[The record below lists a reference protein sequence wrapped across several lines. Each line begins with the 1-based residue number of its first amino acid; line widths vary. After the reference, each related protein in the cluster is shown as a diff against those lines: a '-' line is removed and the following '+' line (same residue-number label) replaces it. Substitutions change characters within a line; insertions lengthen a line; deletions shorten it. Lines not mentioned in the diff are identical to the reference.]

1 MKCWLELVNFVV
13 HVDMNYSSLLCICAI
28 CMVHSMPF
36 TSNSYWFQIFFL
48 YKRWQIHWPFIPE
61 ICYWTVL
68 WELCFSQTNVLVVC
82 TLLKLE
88 QPLIILSVHTNIVIH
103 KFLVSNASWQ
113 HEIHSF
119 PQKQDQEQTE
129 KHSLMEYIAIYLSK
143 NIYMT
148 ATCTIQRCCN
158 SKPSTT
164 VSIEYSRFIH
174 YQWQKKLYNA
184 NSVAIATL

>member
-61 ICYWTVL
+61 ICYWIVL

-113 HEIHSF
+113 YEIHSF
-119 PQKQDQEQTE
+119 PQNKSENKQRSIEWNTLQFTCQNT
-129 KHSLMEYIAIYLSK
+129 YIWQPRAPYNDVAIPSPLPLFLQS
-143 NIYMT
+143 
-148 ATCTIQRCCN
+148 IQGL
-158 SKPSTT
+158 STT
-164 VSIEYSRFIH
+164 NN
-174 YQWQKKLYNA
+174 KKNCTMP
-184 NSVAIATL
+184 TLLL